1 MGQPLVAEK
10 DSPADKQQENTEQGC
25 SSQSTLHQIW
35 IHASYQVRCINN
47 SVENIWKLKINFS
60 VFYELRV
67 FMKSLDLFLK
77 GSGKTPLT
85 EKISKNVE
93 DIAQLLCKCKVELVQ

>member
-93 DIAQLLCKCKVELVQ
+93 DIAQLLCECKVELVQ

>member
-1 MGQPLVAEK
+1 ME
-10 DSPADKQQENTEQGC
+10 T
-25 SSQSTLHQIW
+25 
-35 IHASYQVRCINN
+35 
-47 SVENIWKLKINFS
+47 KINFS
-60 VFYELRV
+60 VFYDLRV

-93 DIAQLLCKCKVELVQ
+93 DVAQLLCECKVELVQ

>member
-25 SSQSTLHQIW
+25 SSQSTLHRIW

-47 SVENIWKLKINFS
+47 SVENIWKPK
-60 VFYELRV
+60 
-67 FMKSLDLFLK
+67 
-77 GSGKTPLT
+77 
-85 EKISKNVE
+85 
-93 DIAQLLCKCKVELVQ
+93 